1 MKILL
6 VRPAPEKETIGLQH
20 VMLVEPLELEV
31 LATVVEDN
39 HDPVVV
45 DMILEKA
52 PLEYFLEKY
61 QPDLFCVTGYITNVK
76 TMIEY
81 CARAKK
87 FAPQIVTV
95 AGGVHVEVVPEDLH
109 HIAVDY
115 RVVRNATTVFT
126 GLISY
131 LEGQGEKPKAALA
144 YGENPGRANWPSF
157 DFTFPRVNRT
167 YTGKY
172 RDEYFYIFHNK
183 VALVKTAFGCPYNCN
198 FCFCR
203 SITDDNFAQ
212 RPLEDIISEIKDL
225 EEKEIYIV
233 DDDFLVS
240 PSRLG
245 KFLDALEK
253 ENIEKNFLI
262 YGRSDFIVEQ
272 VELIKRFR
280 RLGLKTIIV
289 GLESFNKEEL
299 DRYNKNNSPATNE
312 KAIKLM
318 NSLGIDCFATVII
331 PPHWKAEDFDQ
342 LGDKL
347 IELDIKY
354 VNLQPL
360 TPIPGTGFE
369 VEPEKLL
376 IHRSDYASWDLA
388 HVAIRPEHLS
398 VSEFYRQIIKLY
410 ERILFRPAVLLSHLK
425 YPPSML
431 WKMLKGSYLVH
442 RQYLKKMKEAGN
454 A

>member
-272 VELIKRFR
+272 VELITSFR
-280 RLGLKTIIV
+280 RLGLKTILV
-289 GLESFNKEEL
+289 GLESFNKEE
-299 DRYNKNNSPATNE
+299 
-312 KAIKLM
+312 
-318 NSLGIDCFATVII
+318 
-331 PPHWKAEDFDQ
+331 
-342 LGDKL
+342 
-347 IELDIKY
+347 
-354 VNLQPL
+354 
-360 TPIPGTGFE
+360 
-369 VEPEKLL
+369 
-376 IHRSDYASWDLA
+376 
-388 HVAIRPEHLS
+388 
-398 VSEFYRQIIKLY
+398 
-410 ERILFRPAVLLSHLK
+410 
-425 YPPSML
+425 
-431 WKMLKGSYLVH
+431 
-442 RQYLKKMKEAGN
+442 
-454 A
+454 